1 MSVAT
6 QCSTLGS
13 SFRKRILLAILGA
26 VFTFEREGGSIANTD
41 AGNGNLAN
49 FRLSQVYLL
58 SGNNIPNLIWQL
70 GTLESYFG
78 DLGLYDMRPAMV
90 FTDTVGISGRYQTE
104 RSELLI
110 GVGDA
115 GYAKYG
121 AEYNTVWTSGFTLRH
136 RPIDQLEFG
145 IGGQGYLELGTPG
158 NRNAP
163 YTTQKWTMKTGYVV
177 RL

>member
-1 MSVAT
+1 
-6 QCSTLGS
+6 
-13 SFRKRILLAILGA
+13 
-26 VFTFEREGGSIANTD
+26 
-41 AGNGNLAN
+41 
-49 FRLSQVYLL
+49 
-58 SGNNIPNLIWQL
+58 
-70 GTLESYFG
+70 
-78 DLGLYDMRPAMV
+78 MV

-145 IGGQGYLELGTPG
+145 IGDKDTLELGTP
-158 NRNAP
+158 AIEMLP
-163 YTTQKWTMKTGYVV
+163 TPLLKWTMKTGSAVK
-177 RL
+177 L